1 LIWRKCRLLICRN
14 EIRLTAAKNAAMRAD
29 PSSEPEIDGLGHKR
43 GSLSTILATFIVL
56 VGIVA
61 MVAILI
67 AYGLMGML

>member
-1 LIWRKCRLLICRN
+1 
-14 EIRLTAAKNAAMRAD
+14 MRAD